1 MMRAIRTLAVLAALF
16 LVLGVTPA
24 YAEDDTG
31 DTTDTTVAEEEAT
44 NGSSKLLMIL
54 AEGFDTSEGDGLNAT
69 EEDISAFAEAGY
81 GFGELFKL
89 NLYSTLLG
97 YPLEDYLAAAAL
109 DPESGKYVMAWGQFK
124 KGLEPEQLALLDDL
138 PKNFGQ
144 LVSAAMRHHGR
155 DEHQPLLTGLDA
167 DEDGA
172 KGKAKGKNKTG
183 EEGGEGDEDGAEGH
197 KPDHAGKGGKGQGK
211 GGSA

>member
-24 YAEDDTG
+24 YADDDTG
-31 DTTDTTVAEEEAT
+31 DTTDTTVEDEEAT
-44 NGSSKLLMIL
+44 HGSSKLLMIL
-54 AEGFDTSEGDGLNAT
+54 ADGFDTSEEDGLDAT
-69 EEDISAFAEAGY
+69 AEDISAFVETGY

-97 YPLEDYLAAAAL
+97 ISVEEYLSAAAL
-109 DPESGKYVMAWGQFK
+109 DPESGEYFMAWGQFK
-124 KGLEPEQLALLDDL
+124 KDLTEDQIALLDEL

-155 DEHQPLLTGLDA
+155 DEHEPELTGLDS
-167 DEDGA
+167 DEG
-172 KGKAKGKNKTG
+172 KGKNKNK
-183 EEGGEGDEDGAEGH
+183 GGDGDEDGDEDKGH